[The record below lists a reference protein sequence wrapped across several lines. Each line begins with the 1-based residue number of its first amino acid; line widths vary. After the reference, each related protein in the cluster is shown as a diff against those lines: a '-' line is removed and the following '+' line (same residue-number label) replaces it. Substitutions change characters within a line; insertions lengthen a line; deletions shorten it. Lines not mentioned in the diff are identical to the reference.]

1 LLLVAALVACR
12 GGAPTPPLPKGDV
25 QLSYEVRDAWVGPSF
40 RVTFFDNGIVEFEGI
55 RNCGVPG
62 QHRMRFP
69 SSHFERL
76 RTAFQRA
83 NFFNISRLDSSPG
96 GCVDCNVVIVAYRDS
111 QRVHET
117 VDDSRHLARLT
128 RLEQEL
134 REAARIVD
142 GFIHPTVE
150 VYQRLLADGWNPSFP
165 DEAGEN
171 ALTTALGRNPAAA
184 LFLLERGA
192 EATRQALQLAA
203 LGDADTFWKV
213 AKSRRLDLASAEA
226 RELLVQSAGR
236 STAVMRSLLAS
247 GLDPNGASGE
257 RRPIDA
263 AVGSGSHERVQALLA
278 AGADPRVSKHVMF
291 VAVDQD
297 DSGMIALMAR
307 HGANVDVRDPTGRT
321 PLFVASD
328 SCKYW
333 HVEPLL
339 QAGADP
345 TLSDDRGRSVLRP
358 QTAYGEPKP
367 TEGCRKTLALLA
379 DAVKKR
385 QAVR

>member
-1 LLLVAALVACR
+1 MVI
-12 GGAPTPPLPKGDV
+12 PPG
-25 QLSYEVRDAWVGPSF
+25 Y
-40 RVTFFDNGIVEFEGI
+40 
-55 RNCGVPG
+55 
-62 QHRMRFP
+62 
-69 SSHFERL
+69 FERL
-76 RTAFQRA
+76 RAAFQRA
-83 NFFNISRLDSSPG
+83 DFFTISRLDSSPG
-96 GCVDCNVVIVAYRDS
+96 GCVDCNVFIVAYRDS

-117 VDDSRHLARLT
+117 VDNARHLARLT
-128 RLEQEL
+128 RLEEEL
-134 REAARIVD
+134 RDAALVVD
-142 GFIHPTVE
+142 GFIHPTVD

-192 EATRQALQLAA
+192 EATRQALQMAA

-247 GLDPNGASGE
+247 GLDANGASGE

-263 AVGSGSHERVQALLA
+263 AVHSGSQERVHALLA
-278 AGADPRVSKHVMF
+278 AGADPRISKNVMF
-291 VAVDQD
+291 AAVDQD
-297 DSGMIALMAR
+297 DSGMITLIAR
-307 HGANVDVRDPTGRT
+307 HGANVDVQDPTGRT
-321 PLFVASD
+321 PLLVASD

-345 TLSDDRGRSVLRP
+345 TLTDDRGRSVLQP
-358 QTAYGEPKP
+358 QTAHGEP